1 MAEAVIATGDR
12 LRAIIKGLLGKTLAN
27 GCTEAEALLATAKV
41 AELLDRYDLSLTD
54 VEIRRSHCERRIYED
69 TRNKRV
75 PIGECVGAIAAFCN
89 CRVWRERTA
98 GKAHRYVFFGLAAD
112 IDAALYLTELID
124 AAIRTELSRFKTTP
138 DYQDFRHVDR
148 HLANAS
154 FALGM
159 AGSIADKLA
168 AMQANHKIGSGRD
181 VMVVKTALV
190 DVELAA
196 LDMQLRDVESAPRMI
211 SADAYDAGE
220 AAGAV
225 VGIPVR

>member
-1 MAEAVIATGDR
+1 MAEVATPTGDR
-12 LRAIIKGLLGKTLAN
+12 LHAIIQGLRAKTLAN
-27 GCTEAEALLATAKV
+27 GCTEAEALLAAVKV

-54 VEIRRSHCERRIYED
+54 VEIRSSQCERRIYED

-75 PIGECVGAIAAFCN
+75 PIGDCVGTIAAFNN

-98 GKAHRYVFFGLAAD
+98 GKAHRYVFFGLPAD

-124 AAIRTELSRFKTTP
+124 AAIRTELSRFKTTS
-138 DYQDFRHVDR
+138 DYQDFRHADR

-159 AGSIADKLA
+159 AGSIAEKLA
-168 AMQANHKIGSGRD
+168 AMQTNRKIGSGRD
-181 VMVVKTALV
+181 VVMVKTALV
-190 DVELAA
+190 DAELAA

>member
-1 MAEAVIATGDR
+1 MAEASNR
-12 LRAIIKGLLGKTLAN
+12 LRAIIEGLRAKTLAN
-27 GCTEAEALLATAKV
+27 GCTEAEALLAAAKV

-54 VEIRRSHCERRIYED
+54 IEIRSRQCERRIYKD

-89 CRVWRERTA
+89 CRVWREITA
-98 GKAHRYVFFGLAAD
+98 DKALRYVFFGLPAD
-112 IDAALYLTELID
+112 IDAAFYLTEIID

-138 DYQDFRHVDR
+138 DYATFRHADR

-168 AMQANHKIGSGRD
+168 AMMAERKIGSGRD
-181 VMVVKTALV
+181 VIVVKTALV
-190 DVELAA
+190 DAELAA
-196 LDMQLRDVESAPRMI
+196 LDVQLRAVESAPRMI
-211 SADAYDAGE
+211 SPDAYDAGE
-220 AAGAV
+220 AAAAA
-225 VGIPVR
+225 VGIPAR